1 MHAHLLTHYGPDGL
15 ELGTVDAPT
24 PGPGEVA
31 VRLDAIAI
39 NPLDWKIRA
48 GWLAEMIPLR
58 FPAVIGS
65 EAAGT
70 VVSTGPDV
78 TDFAVG
84 DRVAGFID
92 GGSFAETAIT
102 RASRLVAIPAGLST
116 AQAAALPTAAETA
129 TRIYG
134 LLRPEPSSTVVVN
147 GAAGAVGSMI
157 TQLLVRDGHTVIG
170 TAGADNQD
178 YVRTLGATPVG
189 YGPGM
194 VDDIHRLGG
203 ADISA
208 AFDTTGHGFIDRVS
222 GIIPPHRIVTTVD
235 FAAAAQGAII
245 AGGDPTQL
253 TITDAVR
260 DIFGSAARGELRIEI
275 AAHYPFDDLPDAL
288 ELSERGHL
296 RGKII
301 VLGHGREPADV
312 GLA

>member
-1 MHAHLLTHYGPDGL
+1 MHAHLLTRYGPDGV
-15 ELGTVDAPT
+15 ELGTVDAPA

-70 VVSTGPDV
+70 VVSTGADV
-78 TDFAVG
+78 ADFAVG

-92 GGSFAETAIT
+92 SGSFAETAIT
-102 RASRLVAIPAGLST
+102 RASRLVAIPGGLST
-116 AQAAALPTAAETA
+116 AEAAALPTAAETA
-129 TRIYG
+129 TRLYG

-170 TAGADNQD
+170 TASADNQD

-189 YGPGM
+189 YGPDM
-194 VDDIHRLGG
+194 VDDIQRLAG
-203 ADISA
+203 AGISA
-208 AFDTTGHGFIDRVS
+208 AFDTTGHEFIDRVS

-260 DIFGSAARGELRIEI
+260 PRARGSRR
-275 AAHYPFDDLPDAL
+275 ARRRRA
-288 ELSERGHL
+288 
-296 RGKII
+296 
-301 VLGHGREPADV
+301 
-312 GLA
+312 